1 MVKILV
7 VEDNTQL
14 NSVIC
19 SFLSQNGYETKG
31 HISSAANSL
40 MCEQHFDLI
49 IFDSSEKNIDEFNV
63 IKNVRK
69 LNDGVPILFMT
80 ESFDFDAKKRS
91 FRIGI
96 DDYMI
101 KPIDLDELL
110 LRVETLLIQTRIT
123 KSHKI
128 EMDGFIMDSDKHTVS
143 VNNSRVSMTIRE
155 FDILYKLLSHPKKTF
170 TRRQLMSELWD
181 ADSLSS
187 PRTVDVY
194 INKIR
199 KRLMDCKVFEIVT
212 VHGLGYKAVPCMNN
226 LP

>member
-7 VEDNTQL
+7 VENNKHL

-19 SFLSQNGYETKG
+19 SFLSQNGYEAKG
-31 HISSAANSL
+31 CISSAANSS
-40 MCEQHFDLI
+40 MSKQHFDLI
-49 IFDSSEKNIDEFNV
+49 IFDSSKNTDEFV
-63 IKNVRK
+63 FIKNVRN

-101 KPIDLDELL
+101 KPINLDELL
-110 LRVETLLIQTRIT
+110 LKIETLLIQVRII
-123 KSHKI
+123 KSHRI
-128 EMDGFIMDSDKHTVS
+128 EMDGFIMDSDEHIVS
-143 VNNSRVSMTIRE
+143 VNNSKVAMTIRE
-155 FDILYKLLSHPKKTF
+155 FDVLYKLLSHPKKTF
-170 TRRQLMSELWD
+170 TRRQLMSELWS

-194 INKIR
+194 ITKIR
-199 KRLMDCKVFEIVT
+199 KKLMNCKAFEIVT
-212 VHGLGYKAVPCMNN
+212 VHGLGYKAVPCVNSDSK
-226 LP
+226 